1 MLQRSK
7 VSLQS
12 LIIILLVCMIMP
24 LNVMAKDDDD
34 DYDDDN
40 YYYYNE
46 ETGYEAYIIDEDE
59 WLTEREHEKLIEQ
72 MKGIT
77 EFTNVVFYADE
88 TVTYDS
94 ESYSERLS
102 VNAMQDLFGD
112 ESAVIY
118 HMDEYYDYIASQ
130 GSARKVI
137 TSAKARSI
145 ADNVYRYSI
154 HDDQLYKAASVAFE
168 QIEDLFNG
176 RKIAEPMKYI
186 CNTFIAI
193 FIALIVNY
201 LIVSS
206 KSKLKKA
213 TVNDIIMSS
222 VNDLGIKDVNA
233 THIRTDRCYSPRS
246 SGSSGGHGGGGHGGG
261 HSGGGHG

>member
-7 VSLQS
+7 VSLLS
-12 LIIILLVCMIMP
+12 LIIILLVCVIMP

-40 YYYYNE
+40 YYYNE

-59 WLTEREHEKLIEQ
+59 WLTEREHEKLMEQ

-77 EFTNVVFYADE
+77 EFTNVVFHADD
-88 TVTYDS
+88 TVTYNS

-102 VNAMQDLFGD
+102 VNTMQDLFGD
-112 ESAVIY
+112 DSAVIY

-130 GSARKVI
+130 GSARNVI

-168 QIEDLFNG
+168 QIEALFNG

-186 CNTFIAI
+186 CNAFIAI

-213 TVNDIIMSS
+213 SVNDIIRGS
-222 VNDLGIKDVNA
+222 VYDLGIKDVNA

-246 SGSSGGHGGGGHGGG
+246 SGSSGGHGGGHGGG